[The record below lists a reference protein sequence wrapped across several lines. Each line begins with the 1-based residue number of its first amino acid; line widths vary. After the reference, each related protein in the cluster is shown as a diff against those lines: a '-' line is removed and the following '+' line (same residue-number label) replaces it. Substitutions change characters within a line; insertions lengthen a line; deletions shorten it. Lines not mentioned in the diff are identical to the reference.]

1 MENALNSE
9 KSMKTDPISVKA
21 DQQEIFFWSFIS
33 ILDRM

>member
-21 DQQEIFFWSFIS
+21 DQQEIFFGPLF
-33 ILDRM
+33 LF